1 MTDIK
6 DVLFEKINI
15 NDLEK
20 MGNDNIKEF
29 IDYMDDNKLDYL
41 SQIETLQF
49 IFFEKKNDDY
59 INYVVK
65 KINLY
70 KKLNQIKIVS
80 SGLKKI
86 LDEFNAIKSE
96 SYEKIQNIFDYINNE
111 NKEIIEND
119 IEHKIKNLDIDYN
132 NINDNYYKF
141 FIKYEKY
148 QDSINWLRKKK

>member
-49 IFFEKKNDDY
+49 IFF
-59 INYVVK
+59 
-65 KINLY
+65 
-70 KKLNQIKIVS
+70 
-80 SGLKKI
+80 
-86 LDEFNAIKSE
+86 
-96 SYEKIQNIFDYINNE
+96 
-111 NKEIIEND
+111 
-119 IEHKIKNLDIDYN
+119 
-132 NINDNYYKF
+132 
-141 FIKYEKY
+141 
-148 QDSINWLRKKK
+148 

>member
-1 MTDIK
+1 M
-6 DVLFEKINI
+6 
-15 NDLEK
+15 
-20 MGNDNIKEF
+20 
-29 IDYMDDNKLDYL
+29 
-41 SQIETLQF
+41 
-49 IFFEKKNDDY
+49 
-59 INYVVK
+59 VK

-148 QDSINWLRKKK
+148 PDSINWLRKKNDKVFYLMRKFIIDSDDENEYLNFEKIKLTEKVKQFFDNLYNKNDSECILILKKKLRDEKI